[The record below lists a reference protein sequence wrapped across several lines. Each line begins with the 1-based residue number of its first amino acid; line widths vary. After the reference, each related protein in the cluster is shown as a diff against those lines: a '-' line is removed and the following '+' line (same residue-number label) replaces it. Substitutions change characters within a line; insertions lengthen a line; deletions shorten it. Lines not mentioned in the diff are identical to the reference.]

1 MGDHIMAFI
10 LAVLM
15 LSPFGSAKS
24 MDFGLKRDESAPM
37 FEAKDID
44 GNEFRLRESLQRG
57 PVVLVFY
64 RGGWCPYCNLQLR
77 GLQKEVLPA
86 VSKKGGTLVA
96 ISVDSPKEGLKTKSK
111 EELGL
116 TVISDPDAKILGFYK
131 VQFKMSDDLVKT
143 YKSSHSIDIEGAS
156 GKSHHIIAVPS
167 VFVIKKNGKI
177 GFAYVNEDYKVRAEN
192 KDIVRAIESN

>member
-1 MGDHIMAFI
+1 MSFI

-15 LSPFGSAKS
+15 LSSFGFAKS
-24 MDFGLKRDESAPM
+24 MDFGLKRDENAPM

-44 GNEFRLRESLQRG
+44 GNEIRLKESLKSG

-77 GLQKEVLPA
+77 GLQKEVLPS
-86 VSKKGGTLVA
+86 VLKKGGTLIA
-96 ISVDSPKEGLKTKSK
+96 ISVDTPKEGLKTKSK

-116 TVISDPDAKILGFYK
+116 TIISDPEAKILSLYK
-131 VQFKMSDDLVKT
+131 VQFKMSDELVKT
-143 YKSSHSIDIEGAS
+143 YKYSYSIDIEGAS
-156 GKSHHIIAVPS
+156 GKNHHIIAVPS
-167 VFVIKKNGKI
+167 VFVIKKDGKI

-192 KDIVRAIESN
+192 KDIVHAIESN